1 MLKQHQRI
9 KIFFLLAGDFILFY
23 AALAATLFFRY
34 RDYLGSEKEIIFQR
48 HYLPFTL
55 TFAVWAVVFGA
66 FGLYDIRFL
75 KNSRIFLYRLVR
87 AMAVN
92 IIATITIF
100 YLVPIFEI
108 EPRRNLLLIGTTATI
123 LIFAWRHLFNLVAV
137 HASAS
142 RVLFFGV
149 SKETVEFVDYL
160 RKNPQLGPRP
170 VGFITPEEEEHQ
182 ETLPLPN
189 YVLKNHNLEK
199 IIRDTQAT
207 LVVVSSDI
215 KENKLFVKM
224 LFQVIPLGVGTA
236 EFSSFYESL
245 TGKISLSL
253 IGEIWFLENLIGI
266 KKRFYEFFKRLT
278 DILVAFISGTL
289 STLLF
294 PFIAAAIKLDSAGP
308 IFYKQSRVGRNG
320 KEFRLIKYRTM
331 IKDADKLSGMKEH
344 EDDSRHTRVGKFL
357 RKNYLDEL
365 PQIINILKGEMSF
378 VGPRPERPEYVAQL
392 KQKIPFY
399 EMRLLVAPG
408 ITGWAQI
415 HMENDASVE
424 DAPEKMQYDLYYIK
438 NKTFLLD
445 LLIALKTILIILQR
459 QGR

>member
-9 KIFFLLAGDFILFY
+9 KIFLLLLGDIALFY

-34 RDYLGSEKEIIFQR
+34 HNYLGSEKWIIVQR
-48 HYLPFTL
+48 HYVPFTL
-55 TFAVWAVVFGA
+55 TFAVWIITFGA
-66 FGLYDIRFL
+66 FGLYDLKFL
-75 KNSRIFLYRLVR
+75 KNSRVFLYRLLR
-87 AMAVN
+87 AMAAN

-100 YLVPIFEI
+100 YLLPFFEI
-108 EPRRNLLLIGTTATI
+108 EPRRNLLLIGAAATAF
-123 LIFAWRHLFNLVAV
+123 IFLWRHLFNLLAV
-137 HASAS
+137 RAAAS
-142 RVLFFGV
+142 RVLFFGINR
-149 SKETVEFVDYL
+149 ETMEFVDYL
-160 RKNPQLGPRP
+160 TKNPQLGPRP
-170 VGFITPEEEEHQ
+170 IGFITPEDEEHP
-182 ETLPLPN
+182 EALALPN

-199 IIRDTQAT
+199 VVRDTQAT
-207 LVVVSSDI
+207 LIVVSSDI

-224 LFQVIPLGVGTA
+224 LFQVIPLGVGTT

-266 KKRFYEFFKRLT
+266 RKRFYEFFKRMS
-278 DILVAFISGTL
+278 DIVISFMTTVVAAP
-289 STLLF
+289 LF
-294 PFIAAAIKLDSAGP
+294 PFIALAIKLDSEGP
-308 IFYKQSRVGRNG
+308 IFYKQTRVGRDG
-320 KEFRLIKYRTM
+320 REFRVLKYRTM
-331 IKDADKLSGMKEH
+331 VKDADGMSGAKWQKE
-344 EDDSRHTRVGKFL
+344 DPRHTRVGKFL
-357 RKNYLDEL
+357 RKSYLDEL

-378 VGPRPERPEYVAQL
+378 VGPRPERPEYVAHL
-392 KQKIPFY
+392 KEKIPFY
-399 EMRLLVAPG
+399 EMRLLVTPG

-415 HMENDASVE
+415 NMENDASVE